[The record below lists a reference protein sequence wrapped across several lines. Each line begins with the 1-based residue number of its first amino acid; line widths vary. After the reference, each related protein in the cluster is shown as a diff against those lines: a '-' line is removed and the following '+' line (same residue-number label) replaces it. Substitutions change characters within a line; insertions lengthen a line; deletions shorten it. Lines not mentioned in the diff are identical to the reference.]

1 MPRKG
6 KALERLTALIESL
19 LVPMGGTVT
28 SPAYLPDKVTGNRRE
43 VDIAIRLKVGTS
55 PILVIV
61 ECRDR
66 YGIED
71 VTWIE
76 QLAQKRNDVN
86 ADKAVAVSSYGFSQP
101 AIRKAEFYN
110 IEIRK
115 LDMLTAADV
124 QDWFRAGSAEHVSEN
139 AFIHGVKIQVQDV
152 GQDQL
157 TAQIHAHLHEI
168 SRGNIDQKFL
178 ISKPDKQPCSIR
190 DVWEIQRNLLPIF
203 GGIPE
208 TNTKIRRKV
217 KINFPDPKTRYFIP
231 GRSELIDVVNLIF
244 DVDLSIDRAEIPIRR
259 IHSYSDVVSSLVQT
273 VEYEAGGGILSIH
286 KDSQSGNRYVTFR
299 PADDRDENKTK

>member
-6 KALERLTALIESL
+6 KALERLIALIESL
-19 LVPMGGTVT
+19 LVPVGGTVI
-28 SPAYLPDKVTGNRRE
+28 SPDYLPDKVTGNRRE

-66 YGIED
+66 HGVAD

-115 LDMLTAADV
+115 LDTLTAADV
-124 QDWFRAGSAEHVSEN
+124 QDWFRAGPAEHVSEN
-139 AFIHGVKIQVQDV
+139 AFIHGVTIQVRDV

-157 TAQIHAHLHEI
+157 TDQIHAHLHEI

-178 ISKPDKQPCSIR
+178 ISKSDKQSYSIR
-190 DVWEIQRNLLPIF
+190 EIWEIQRKLLPIF
-203 GGIPE
+203 SGVPAD
-208 TNTKIRRKV
+208 NTKVRRKV
-217 KINFPDPKTRYFIP
+217 KINFPDPNNRYFIL
-231 GRSELIDVVNLIF
+231 GRSELIDVVNFIF
-244 DVDLSIDRAEIPIRR
+244 DVDLSIDRAEVPIRR
-259 IHSYSDVVSSLVQT
+259 IHSYSGVGGSLVQT
-273 VEYEAGGGILSIH
+273 VEYEADRNILSVH

-299 PADDRDENKTK
+299 PADSRDENK